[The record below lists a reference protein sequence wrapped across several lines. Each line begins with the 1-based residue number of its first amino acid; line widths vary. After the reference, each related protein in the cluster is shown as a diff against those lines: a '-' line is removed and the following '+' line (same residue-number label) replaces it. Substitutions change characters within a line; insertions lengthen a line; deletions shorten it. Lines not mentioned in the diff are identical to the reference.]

1 MVYNVYL
8 YIKKRGAMQLK
19 KSIIIG
25 ILSTVSLSSLALMGS
40 QQAQTNNLKPFLVIG
55 IVTLILGAIA
65 TYQKYLQQH

>member
-8 YIKKRGAMQLK
+8 YIKKGGAMQLK

>member
-1 MVYNVYL
+1 
-8 YIKKRGAMQLK
+8 MQLK

>member
-1 MVYNVYL
+1 
-8 YIKKRGAMQLK
+8 MQLK

-40 QQAQTNNLKPFLVIG
+40 QQVQTNNLKPFLVIG